1 MSAPF
6 SNTRLRVPPGFQ
18 NILEC
23 FAREVLRLQPMDIYK
38 FGMDYFDLLLRKRR
52 ETGEMDVAKLGAAF
66 EDRYYNSRS
75 FMMSSKKPTDMDS
88 DEAVT
93 IIQSTYR
100 RHLQSDT
107 IKKLTENEAAT
118 VIQAAYRSYVTRASL
133 SSHPQDEADI
143 EESDLTKMEASG
155 YLESIEKVD
164 LKEATDEP
172 TTANEESEKHREI
185 QIEVE
190 TEEHG
195 NEEVL
200 ERRVNSGPLK
210 AHGAKSPSE
219 EDAAIIIQVAYRDH
233 LQRNS
238 ETLLQRQSKSDA
250 PQIFNESSI
259 EISRAQSSNQAS
271 KSPMEDEGSNLS
283 MHQASASMGRNP
295 PSREPSA
302 ASGRMDTKELT
313 GLAEEEAAII
323 IQRAYRAHSSI
334 NSTSLPPNLISSEP
348 FQDREINSR
357 RASAGSEQEATSR
370 RTSAKSEKK
379 ILSRKSSAK
388 SEKEA
393 SREASAALDR
403 KLSSRKHSAGSTASL
418 IEDTVMGVKIGERPN
433 MEASRKSSAGVP
445 DFDKSLELVENQPD
459 SPRTEIAREE
469 EHLDVESHHEFVSG
483 EDKPDGNNKQSG
495 DVSKEVESRSE
506 GSSPVKNEEP
516 VGGDTVNT
524 FPEETLKE
532 IPDVGIVEVDS
543 EDRDVLSSEKTEES
557 DVTATNS

>member
-210 AHGAKSPSE
+210 AHGAKSPSK

-403 KLSSRKHSAGSTASL
+403 KLSSRKHSAGS
-418 IEDTVMGVKIGERPN
+418 IGERPN

>member
-495 DVSKEVESRSE
+495 DFSK
-506 GSSPVKNEEP
+506 
-516 VGGDTVNT
+516 
-524 FPEETLKE
+524 
-532 IPDVGIVEVDS
+532 
-543 EDRDVLSSEKTEES
+543 EDRDVLYSEKTEES